1 MKERMG
7 AERRA
12 RAACPRMTLLR
23 LRKRIAGAEKAAM
36 AEIAGNADRGSLY
49 ARGLANEGWAGGY
62 LQALRDVQLV
72 MNGVEPN
79 SRYGRA
85 WRG

>member
-1 MKERMG
+1 MKELIPT
-7 AERRA
+7 ERQG
-12 RAACPRMTLLR
+12 RAAHPRMTLQR
-23 LRKRIAGAEKAAM
+23 LRKRIACAEVAAA
-36 AEIAGNADRGSLY
+36 AEIAGHANPGGLY